1 MIESNSSHDDYA
13 EIVDE
18 EADYSSP
25 SRDFELD
32 RDCVDLREIL
42 GQGQFGDVYGGL
54 YSHPNGT
61 DIPVA
66 VKTCKLEADEGT
78 AEKILE
84 EARKYYFIK

>member
-1 MIESNSSHDDYA
+1 MLLLEYNQSLYYFIS
-13 EIVDE
+13 V
-18 EADYSSP
+18 
-25 SRDFELD
+25 
-32 RDCVDLREIL
+32 L

-84 EARKYYFIK
+84 EARKYYFII